1 MKLERVSNTLLKL
14 VNKMELPKIS
24 KPALRAL
31 NSINVKTLE
40 DITNYS
46 DAELLELHGFGPKAI
61 RILREIMDEQG
72 LKFKEE

>member
-1 MKLERVSNTLLKL
+1 MKLEHVSNTLLKQ

-31 NSINVKTLE
+31 GSINVKTLE
-40 DITNYS
+40 DVMKYS
-46 DAELLELHGFGPKAI
+46 EAELLALHGFGPKAI
-61 RILREIMDEQG
+61 RILKEVMEEQG